1 MDGTKRVHVS
11 YGAEGAGLALA
22 LSDSALS
29 DSATDGEGVLRISDA
44 CITLEIPTTDG
55 VPSVLAWDPAEV
67 SWDAVGLATS

>member
-11 YGAEGAGLALA
+11 YGAEGTGLALA
-22 LSDSALS
+22 LSETAE
-29 DSATDGEGVLRISDA
+29 DGDGVLRITDA

-67 SWDAVGLATS
+67 SWDAVGLAAG